1 MCCWKKPLLTKRGLK
16 FASALVAMALM
27 LSGCASKPTHPD
39 PIAQRPARDH
49 IGWSLQGKAAVTQKN
64 QNSSTVNLAWS
75 HPGITH
81 DRIRLSGPLGT
92 SPLDLQREG
101 DHLFWLN
108 EGRREPL
115 GSLRL
120 NEDAQSIVALLP
132 LDSVSA
138 WLLGY
143 PDSPAG
149 WAVEITQWQV
159 IEGWQV
165 PRKIEAYRD
174 DLSVRLVVLSWD
186 FETTHQ

>member
-1 MCCWKKPLLTKRGLK
+1 M
-16 FASALVAMALM
+16 VAMALM

-108 EGRREPL
+108 EGRREPIA
-115 GSLRL
+115 SLPL
-120 NEDAQSIVALLP
+120 NEDTQSIVAFLP

-143 PDSPAG
+143 PESPAG